1 MAYNLLA
8 DLVVIV
14 HFLFVLFSLLGAL
27 LVIRWRKIMWLHLPA
42 AFWAAAVEFSGK
54 ICPLTPLENW
64 LRIQGG
70 GAAYS
75 GDFIGQ
81 YLLWLLYPSGLT
93 RGVQI
98 ILGAIVVGVN
108 IGIYA
113 YLFSTNLRKRN
124 VGKTAMENNSFNTKA
139 RKKKLP
145 K

>member
-8 DLVVIV
+8 DLAVIV

-42 AFWAAAVEFSGK
+42 ALWAAGVEFSGK
-54 ICPLTPLENW
+54 ICPLTPVENW
-64 LRIQGG
+64 LRVRGG
-70 GAAYS
+70 GADYA

-98 ILGAIVVGVN
+98 VLGAIVAGIN
-108 IGIYA
+108 IGIYG
-113 YLFSTNLRKRN
+113 YVIFVRKSR
-124 VGKTAMENNSFNTKA
+124 VVDSE
-139 RKKKLP
+139 
-145 K
+145 

>member
-8 DLVVIV
+8 DLVVVV

-27 LVIRWRKIMWLHLPA
+27 LVIRWRKMMWLHLPA
-42 AFWAAAVEFSGK
+42 AIWAAGVEFSGK

-64 LRIQGG
+64 LRVRGG
-70 GAAYS
+70 GAGYA

-98 ILGAIVVGVN
+98 ILGAIVVGIN
-108 IGIYA
+108 IGIYG
-113 YLFSTNLRKRN
+113 YVIFVRKSG
-124 VGKTAMENNSFNTKA
+124 VADSK
-139 RKKKLP
+139 
-145 K
+145 

>member
-8 DLVVIV
+8 DLVVFV
-14 HFLFVLFSLLGAL
+14 HLLFVLFSLMGAL

-64 LRIQGG
+64 LRIRGG
-70 GAAYS
+70 GGAYS

-81 YLLWLLYPSGLT
+81 YLLWLLYPPGLT
-93 RGVQI
+93 RDVQI
-98 ILGAIVVGVN
+98 VLGAIVVGIN

-113 YLFSTNLRKRN
+113 YLF
-124 VGKTAMENNSFNTKA
+124 AM
-139 RKKKLP
+139 KKKFRENCYR

>member
-8 DLVVIV
+8 DLVVVV

-27 LVIRWRKIMWLHLPA
+27 LVIRWRKVMWLHLPA
-42 AFWAAAVEFSGK
+42 AIWAAGVEFSGK

-64 LRIQGG
+64 LRVREG
-70 GAAYS
+70 GAGYA

-98 ILGAIVVGVN
+98 ILGAVVVAIN
-108 IGIYA
+108 IGIYG
-113 YLFSTNLRKRN
+113 YVIFLRKSM
-124 VGKTAMENNSFNTKA
+124 VVDSE
-139 RKKKLP
+139 
-145 K
+145 